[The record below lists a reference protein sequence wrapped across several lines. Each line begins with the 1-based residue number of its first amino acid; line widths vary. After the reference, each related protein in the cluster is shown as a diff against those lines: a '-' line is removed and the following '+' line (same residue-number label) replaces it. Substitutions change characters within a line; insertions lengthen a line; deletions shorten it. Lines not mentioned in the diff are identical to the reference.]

1 MVVGGFINLLW
12 LKVFVFRKSIALQH
26 LKGQGLPRNKGPLRC
41 GPVSGP
47 VFLTALRPSVLIH
60 RAIHRIL
67 DL

>member
-26 LKGQGLPRNKGPLRC
+26 LKGQGFHGTRAHSGVALFLARC
-41 GPVSGP
+41 
-47 VFLTALRPSVLIH
+47 FTALRPSVLIH